1 MALTKTDYGSWT
13 TLEGTLAE
21 VAGALNTN
29 NVPKEKVKA
38 FGVDAA
44 GTAYFAVY
52 SRN

>member
-1 MALTKTDYGSWT
+1 MVVKKTNYGNWS
-13 TLEGTLAE
+13 TLEGTLIE

-29 NVPKEKVKA
+29 NVIKEKLIT